1 MNYNIQLIK
10 QKEVLGRDFR
20 IYGDYENPL
29 FMAKDVA
36 EMISHS
42 NARMML
48 QAIDDNEKVKAIYPV
63 NNPYG
68 GYQEEEQWFLTEDGL
83 YEVLMQSRKPIAKE
97 FKRHVKIILKDIRR
111 HGLYAADELLNN
123 PDFLLKAALSLKE
136 ARDKVKSLENEVEEL
151 KPKSLY
157 CDMILDCKDLVSTTQ
172 IAKDYGR
179 SAQWLNKYLN
189 KIGIQYKRS
198 NMWVLYDEYA
208 KQGLA
213 SSKTHLVTDG
223 DGNEHARVHT
233 YWTQAGR
240 LYIYQ
245 RLKEDGVL
253 PLVESKMGVS

>member
-1 MNYNIQLIK
+1 LNYNIQLIE

-29 FMAKDVA
+29 FLAKDIA
-36 EMISHS
+36 EMLGLS
-42 NARMML
+42 NVTDMIKRVDIDEVTKLNLGGL
-48 QAIDDNEKVKAIYPV
+48 QGDCN
-63 NNPYG
+63 
-68 GYQEEEQWFLTEDGL
+68 FLTENGL

-97 FKRHVKIILKDIRR
+97 FKRQVKIILKDIRR

-123 PDFLLKAALSLKE
+123 PDFLLKAALALKE
-136 ARDKVKSLENEVEEL
+136 ARDKVRSLENEVEEL

-213 SSKTHLVTDG
+213 SSKTHLVTDS

-245 RLKEDGVL
+245 RLKEDGIL
-253 PLVESKMGVS
+253 PLVESRVEV

>member
-1 MNYNIQLIK
+1 MKYIIQLIE
-10 QKEVLGRDFR
+10 QKEVLGKDFR

-36 EMISHS
+36 EWIDHS
-42 NARMML
+42 DVSTML
-48 QAIDDNEKVKAIYPV
+48 KKVDNTEKLIQTMFVSGQ
-63 NNPYG
+63 NR
-68 GYQEEEQWFLTEDGL
+68 ECWFLTEDGL

-97 FKRHVKIILKDIRR
+97 FKRQVKIILKDIRR

-123 PDFLLKAALSLKE
+123 PDFLLKAALALKE
-136 ARDKVKSLENEVEEL
+136 ARDKVKNLENEVEEL

-213 SSKTHLVTDG
+213 SSKTHLVTDS

-233 YWTQAGR
+233 YWTQKGR

-245 RLKEDGVL
+245 KLKKDGIL
-253 PLVESKMGVS
+253 PLVEVKVVSA

>member
-1 MNYNIQLIK
+1 MNNNIMLIE
-10 QKEVLGRDFR
+10 QKEVLGKDFR

-29 FMAKDVA
+29 FMAKDIA
-36 EMISHS
+36 EMLGLS
-42 NARMML
+42 NVTDMIKRVDIDEVTKLNLGGL
-48 QAIDDNEKVKAIYPV
+48 QGDCN
-63 NNPYG
+63 
-68 GYQEEEQWFLTEDGL
+68 FLTENGL

-97 FKRHVKIILKDIRR
+97 FKRQVKIILKDIRR
-111 HGLYAADELLNN
+111 HGLYVADELLNN
-123 PDFLLKAALSLKE
+123 PDFLLKAALALKE
-136 ARDKVKSLENEVEEL
+136 ARDKVKNLENEVEEL

-179 SAQWLNKYLN
+179 SAQWLNKYLS
-189 KIGIQYKRS
+189 KIGVQYKRS

-213 SSKTHLVTDG
+213 SSKTHLVTDD

-233 YWTQAGR
+233 YWTQTGR

-245 RLKEDGVL
+245 RLKDDGVL
-253 PLVESKMGVS
+253 PLVESRIDFQ

>member
-1 MNYNIQLIK
+1 MNTILNIIEQR
-10 QKEVLGRDFR
+10 EVLGKEFK

-29 FMAKDVA
+29 FLVKEVA
-36 EMISHS
+36 EFIEYEGRTGQLLNNVDGS
-42 NARMML
+42 
-48 QAIDDNEKVKAIYPV
+48 EKLMHILYASGQLRKM
-63 NNPYG
+63 
-68 GYQEEEQWFLTEDGL
+68 WFLTEDGL

-97 FKRHVKIILKDIRR
+97 FKRQVKIILKDIRR

-123 PDFLLKAALSLKE
+123 PDFLLKAALALKE
-136 ARDKVKSLENEVEEL
+136 ARDKVRNLENEVEEL
-151 KPKSLY
+151 KPKSIY

-179 SAQWLNKYLN
+179 SAQWLNKYLS

-233 YWTQAGR
+233 YWTQTGR

-253 PLVESKMGVS
+253 PLVESKL

>member
-1 MNYNIQLIK
+1 MNYNIQLIE
-10 QKEVLGRDFR
+10 QKEVLGKDFR

-36 EMISHS
+36 DWIGHTDVST
-42 NARMML
+42 ML
-48 QAIDDNEKVKAIYPV
+48 KKIDDTEKGTNIVCTLGGNQKA
-63 NNPYG
+63 
-68 GYQEEEQWFLTEDGL
+68 WFLTEDGV

-97 FKRHVKIILKDIRR
+97 FKRQVKIILKDIRR

-123 PDFLLKAALSLKE
+123 PDFLLKAALALKE
-136 ARDKVKSLENEVEEL
+136 ARDKVKNLENEVEEL
-151 KPKSLY
+151 KPKSVY

-189 KIGIQYKRS
+189 NIGIQYKRS

-233 YWTQAGR
+233 YWTQTGR

-245 RLKEDGVL
+245 RLKEDGIL
-253 PLVESKMGVS
+253 PLVESRMGV

>member
-1 MNYNIQLIK
+1 LNYNIQLIE
-10 QKEVLGRDFR
+10 QKEVLGKDFR

-36 EMISHS
+36 DWIGHSQSDVMIKKV
-42 NARMML
+42 
-48 QAIDDNEKVKAIYPV
+48 DENEKVL
-63 NNPYG
+63 NNVQTLG
-68 GYQEEEQWFLTEDGL
+68 GNQNAWFLTEDGL

-97 FKRHVKIILKDIRR
+97 FKRQVKIILKDIRR

-179 SAQWLNKYLN
+179 SAQWLNKYLH
-189 KIGIQYKRS
+189 KIGVQYKRS

-233 YWTQAGR
+233 YWTQTGR
-240 LYIYQ
+240 LYIYK

-253 PLVESKMGVS
+253 PLVESRM

>member
-1 MNYNIQLIK
+1 MNYNIQLIE
-10 QKEVLGRDFR
+10 QKEVLGKDFR

-36 EMISHS
+36 DWIGHSQSDVMIKKV
-42 NARMML
+42 
-48 QAIDDNEKVKAIYPV
+48 DENEKVL
-63 NNPYG
+63 NNVQTLG
-68 GYQEEEQWFLTEDGL
+68 GNQNAWFLTEDGL

-97 FKRHVKIILKDIRR
+97 FKRQVKIILKDIRR

-179 SAQWLNKYLN
+179 SAQWLNKYLH
-189 KIGIQYKRS
+189 KIGVQYKRS

-233 YWTQAGR
+233 YWTQTGR
-240 LYIYQ
+240 LYIYK

-253 PLVESKMGVS
+253 PLVESRM